1 MITVMMVIMMVMLML
16 SSAPFF
22 FEGGGVMMKTI
33 VTIMIKITI
42 VISTIIALV
51 KNRQDYCYHPFLIIT
66 IHTPIIHLA
75 SVLSDG

>member
-1 MITVMMVIMMVMLML
+1 
-16 SSAPFF
+16 
-22 FEGGGVMMKTI
+22 MKTI
-33 VTIMIKITI
+33 VTIMIKMTI